1 MIILSSSAQ
10 NIYWVGRYLARIQYL
25 CGEFPFQDNDK
36 AIQYAHAFCLP
47 AFNASSLNELTLNPE
62 QPSSFDQQFQT
73 VKNNIQDLRPVLSIQ
88 AYSELKQLIEAAN
101 ENAGFICSV
110 VDECN
115 DILESENEEIFLFFS
130 LGQLFENLDRQ
141 IRLNQNTDKT
151 LSFLA
156 GLIEILMS
164 KGWDALD
171 EPWQDL
177 LKHPSSK
184 RFYHLSD
191 QVQYLFEVGA

>member
-10 NIYWVGRYLARIQYL
+10 NIYWIGRYLARIQYL

-62 QPSSFDQQFQT
+62 QPSSFDQQFQM
-73 VKNNIQDLRPVLSIQ
+73 VKNNLQDLRPVLSIQ
-88 AYSELKQLIEAAN
+88 AYSELKQMIEAAN

-110 VDECN
+110 VGECS

-141 IRLNQNTDKT
+141 IRLNQNTDKII
-151 LSFLA
+151 SSLA
-156 GLIEILMS
+156 GLIDILKS
-164 KGWDALD
+164 KGWDAVD
-171 EPWQDL
+171 DAWQDL

>member
-88 AYSELKQLIEAAN
+88 AYSELKQMIEAAN

-151 LSFLA
+151 LSSLA
-156 GLIEILMS
+156 GLIDILKS

-171 EPWQDL
+171 EAWQDL

>member
-1 MIILSSSAQ
+1 MIILSSNAQ

-47 AFNASSLNELTLNPE
+47 AFNASTLNELTLNPE
-62 QPSSFDQQFQT
+62 QPSSFDQQFQA

-88 AYSELKQLIEAAN
+88 AYSELKQMIEAAN
-101 ENAGFICSV
+101 ENAGYICSV

-115 DILESENEEIFLFFS
+115 DVLESENEEIFLFFS

-141 IRLNQNTDKT
+141 IRLNQNIDIT
-151 LSFLA
+151 LSSLA
-156 GLIEILMS
+156 GLIDILKS

-171 EPWQDL
+171 EAWQNL